1 MAKKRQALALLEP
14 ILIDTFG
21 LERLVPPQ
29 PILSEWLDA
38 SSIDSGVDFDAIE
51 LFLLKEI
58 QTKLSIGADFW
69 NKEELKMK
77 NIGLLLLLAKLEQPI
92 DIYYSREISA
102 SINGIFMRCTPDM
115 LLAKGIQGM
124 IETAYFFAEFED
136 KRCNND
142 PVGKMLGAMLIA
154 QANNNN
160 GKPLYGCYV
169 QGRFWFFSVLIGKQY
184 VISNSFNASEITHLH
199 QIIFIL
205 RKLKQI
211 ILERLMD

>member
-1 MAKKRQALALLEP
+1 M
-14 ILIDTFG
+14 
-21 LERLVPPQ
+21 
-29 PILSEWLDA
+29 
-38 SSIDSGVDFDAIE
+38 
-51 LFLLKEI
+51 LKEI

-102 SINGIFMRCTPDM
+102 SINGILMRCTPDM

-136 KRCNND
+136 KRCNSD
-142 PVGKMLGAMLIA
+142 PIGKMLGAMLIA